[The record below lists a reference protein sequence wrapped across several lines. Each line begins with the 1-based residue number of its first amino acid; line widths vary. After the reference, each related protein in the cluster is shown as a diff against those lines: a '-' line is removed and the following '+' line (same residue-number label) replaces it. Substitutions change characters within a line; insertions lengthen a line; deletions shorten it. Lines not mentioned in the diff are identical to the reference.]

1 MERVADFF
9 GDVRPT
15 GQDVVMTD
23 HVQRFLERFADFGA
37 APDPDKYERL
47 FDPHEGTVLHPG
59 MRAPLRREQV
69 RAYMTTYL
77 AGVPEFRFDIAEWAE
92 RGDTV
97 FVEARNSGR
106 PGGGEVLE
114 WGTVYC
120 VTLRGDRVLR
130 GRAYGDR
137 VPLLARLMPAVTL
150 AQAAELGAPAPG
162 LEVGMD

>member
-1 MERVADFF
+1 ME
-9 GDVRPT
+9 
-15 GQDVVMTD
+15 D
-23 HVQRFLERFADFGA
+23 HVQRFLERFADFGD
-37 APDPDKYERL
+37 APDPDKYESL

-59 MRAPLRREQV
+59 MLAPLHRDQV
-69 RAYMTTYL
+69 RAYMTAYL
-77 AGVPEFRFDIAEWAE
+77 AGVLEFRFDIAEWAAH
-92 RGDTV
+92 GDTV

-137 VPLLARLMPAVTL
+137 VPLLARLMPGLTL
-150 AQAAELGAPAPG
+150 SQAAELGAPAPG
-162 LEVGMD
+162 LDVGTD